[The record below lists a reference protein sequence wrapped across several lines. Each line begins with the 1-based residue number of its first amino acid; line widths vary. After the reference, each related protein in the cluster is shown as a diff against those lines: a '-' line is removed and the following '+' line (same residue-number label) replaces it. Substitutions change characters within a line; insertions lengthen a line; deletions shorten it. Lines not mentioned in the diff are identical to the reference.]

1 MSRYENKFIINSLT
15 ENSRLNQFIK
25 NEFTKTYNKRKIN
38 NIYFDSDNSSCL
50 FQNLDGN
57 YHKIKIRLR
66 WYDEENIFFLELK
79 GKKGS
84 VGFKKVEEVFLKP
97 DVKLDIRKIK
107 PKRLSDILIDIP
119 SDFIKFKSF
128 KAVSFNS
135 YSRNYF
141 SNKKTGV
148 RLTVDSSLSFVNL
161 RIGTNIYKK
170 QLKIVELKFKA
181 KNNLEIAYSKLIKEM
196 PSDISKFSKFSNSSV
211 INTFY

>member
-1 MSRYENKFIINSLT
+1 MSRYENKFVIDSITQQRGLKHLIYNG
-15 ENSRLNQFIK
+15 
-25 NEFTKTYNKRKIN
+25 FTKTYKKRRVN

-84 VGFKKVEEVFLKP
+84 VGFKKVEEVFLKSG
-97 DVKLDIRKIK
+97 VKLDIRKIK
-107 PKRLSDILIDIP
+107 SKRLSDILIDIP

-135 YSRNYF
+135 YLRNYF

-161 RIGTNIYKK
+161 RIGTNLYKK
-170 QLKIVELKFKA
+170 KLKIVELKFKA
-181 KNNLEIAYSKLIKEM
+181 ENNLEIAYSKLIKEM

>member
-1 MSRYENKFIINSLT
+1 MSRYENKFIINSLA
-15 ENSRLNQFIK
+15 ENSRLNLFIK

-84 VGFKKVEEVFLKP
+84 VGFKKVEEVFLKSG
-97 DVKLDIRKIK
+97 VKLDIRKIK
-107 PKRLSDILIDIP
+107 SKRLSDILIDIP

-135 YSRNYF
+135 YLRNYF

-161 RIGTNIYKK
+161 RIGTNLYKK
-170 QLKIVELKFKA
+170 KLKIVELKFKA
-181 KNNLEIAYSKLIKEM
+181 ENNLEIAYSKLIKEM

>member
-1 MSRYENKFIINSLT
+1 MSRYENKFIINSLA
-15 ENSRLNQFIK
+15 ENSRLNLFIK
-25 NEFTKTYNKRKIN
+25 NEFTKTYNKRMIN

-66 WYDEENIFFLELK
+66 WYDEENVFFLELK

-84 VGFKKVEEVFLKP
+84 VGFKKVEEVFLKSG
-97 DVKLDIRKIK
+97 VKLDIRKIK
-107 PKRLSDILIDIP
+107 SKRLSDILIDIP

-161 RIGTNIYKK
+161 RIGTNLYKK

-181 KNNLEIAYSKLIKEM
+181 ENNLENAYSKLIKEM